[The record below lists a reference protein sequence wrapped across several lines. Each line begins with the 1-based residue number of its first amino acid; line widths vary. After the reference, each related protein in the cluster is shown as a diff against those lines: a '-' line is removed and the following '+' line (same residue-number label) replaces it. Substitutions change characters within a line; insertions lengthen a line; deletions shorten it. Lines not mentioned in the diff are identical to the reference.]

1 MRHAMLSR
9 ACRSLT
15 CLKVSGKKRGIV
27 AIDRDLDFDDDLDE
41 FDEFDDPRR
50 KPPRRWLKFILL
62 ILLVAGAWY
71 VMTEP
76 ELRSSVMQMAATVRG
91 AFDSLV
97 EDPVPQPEPKV
108 QPPAPK
114 IPPVPAFHEG
124 QQVIVALREGRQSRF
139 QLRNAAEGEQV
150 GPLVKTGDILTVLDG
165 SLMKKRWV
173 YFVQTRSGDSGWIK
187 DTHLQSMP

>member
-1 MRHAMLSR
+1 MTKREESEGPTSHR
-9 ACRSLT
+9 RLT
-15 CLKVSGKKRGIV
+15 CPKVSGKKRGIV
-27 AIDRDLDFDDDLDE
+27 AIDRDFDFDDDLDE
-41 FDEFDDPRR
+41 FDDLRQ
-50 KPPRRWLKFILL
+50 KPPRRWLKFTLIILL
-62 ILLVAGAWY
+62 AVGTWY

-76 ELRSSVMQMAATVRG
+76 ELRSSVMQMVATVRG
-91 AFDSLV
+91 ALDSFA

-108 QPPAPK
+108 QPPDPE

-124 QQVIVALREGRQSRF
+124 QHVTVALREGRQSRF

-150 GPLVKTGDILTVLDG
+150 GPLVKTGDVLTVLDG

-187 DTHLQSMP
+187 GTYLQSMP